1 MGGSV
6 IQLQGSQ
13 LEAVQTN
20 EGIISVRFA
29 PARVVKSEGVPGV
42 DASTLWTQAA
52 TMAFQDGELE
62 GEFPSFPAILTGWKI
77 TVNRLSYVDMIPIP
91 LDSAGFLRLLLT
103 FVGAQREL
111 AIVGIS
117 ASLELL
123 GHAKYIE
130 HLPPA

>member
-6 IQLQGSQ
+6 IQLRGSKI
-13 LEAVQTN
+13 EAVDTTN
-20 EGIISVRFA
+20 RTINVRFS
-29 PARVVKSEGVPGV
+29 PALVVRSEGVPGV

-52 TMAFQDGELE
+52 TMAFHDGEIE
-62 GEFPSFPAILTGWKI
+62 GDFPSFPATLTGGRI

-117 ASLELL
+117 ATLELL

>member
-62 GEFPSFPAILTGWKI
+62 GEFLSFPAILTGGKI
-77 TVNRLSYVDMIPIP
+77 TINRLSYVDMIPIP

-103 FVGAQREL
+103 FVEARREL
-111 AIVGIS
+111 AIVGSS

-123 GHAKYIE
+123 GHAKYIK